1 MFFLSVSTL
10 GRVPLQKYSVTKGR
24 SIEFLYYETQKED
37 LGLVKR
43 TLEEKIQKNELDSIV
58 TLQKKLI
65 KNGSF
70 SHLISLDYLYT
81 LFILISG
88 ELLKREEK
96 LPDNV
101 CEDIYNIIVLAT
113 QGPIKIAGFKAL
125 SHKIPLLLK
134 SLHYIESELPSL
146 GTINFSYEQLL
157 EVLDFNNADL
167 CKSLSRLILRG
178 VAY

>member
-1 MFFLSVSTL
+1 
-10 GRVPLQKYSVTKGR
+10 
-24 SIEFLYYETQKED
+24 LYYNTQKED
-37 LGLVKR
+37 LGLFKR

-58 TLQKKLI
+58 TLQKKKI

-101 CEDIYNIIVLAT
+101 C
-113 QGPIKIAGFKAL
+113 
-125 SHKIPLLLK
+125 
-134 SLHYIESELPSL
+134 
-146 GTINFSYEQLL
+146 
-157 EVLDFNNADL
+157 
-167 CKSLSRLILRG
+167 
-178 VAY
+178 